1 MRATILA
8 CLCSTALCA
17 CNPAVKSTTP
27 RIDPIAAIPVAEMT
41 CPVSGEPVTML
52 DEAAFF
58 ESFPVFC
65 KGRVNARQFA
75 SLEMKQ
81 RARLAAEQVL
91 PQKGI
96 ANTTCP
102 LTGEPLTANA
112 SAVAFEGT
120 VVGFATPADAAQ
132 FRSLKPEKPSKLI
145 ADWKTESSAS

>member
-1 MRATILA
+1 M
-8 CLCSTALCA
+8 
-17 CNPAVKSTTP
+17 
-27 RIDPIAAIPVAEMT
+27 AERK
-41 CPVSGEPVTML
+41 PLQDLWASNV
-52 DEAAFF
+52 D
-58 ESFPVFC
+58 
-65 KGRVNARQFA
+65 GRYR
-75 SLEMKQ
+75 EQ

-132 FRSLKPEKPSKLI
+132 FRSLKPEKQSKLI